1 MRLGTKSD
9 RRGGRI
15 HGTLMRRTCCS
26 VKERMGD
33 GQDGSW
39 LCRSV
44 SNSAFVM
51 CVDFRVQC
59 DLERDNVERKVTTSI
74 VMARVSDRWPSAY
87 TAKACIQVPKW
98 SVSREVKVYNL
109 DYGAALRTFI
119 WA

>member
-1 MRLGTKSD
+1 MASTDGCVACSAMEGATGHEERPPRGTHPWD
-9 RRGGRI
+9 ANET
-15 HGTLMRRTCCS
+15 HMCCS
-26 VKERMGD
+26 VKGRMGD

-87 TAKACIQVPKW
+87 RLTRLRLVPY
-98 SVSREVKVYNL
+98 SSAEVE
-109 DYGAALRTFI
+109 R
-119 WA
+119 

>member
-1 MRLGTKSD
+1 MEGATVGTKSD

-26 VKERMGD
+26 VKGRMGD

-74 VMARVSDRWPSAY
+74 VILARVSDRWPSAY
-87 TAKACIQVPKW
+87 GTRLRLVPY
-98 SVSREVKVYNL
+98 SSAEVE
-109 DYGAALRTFI
+109 R
-119 WA
+119 

>member
-1 MRLGTKSD
+1 
-9 RRGGRI
+9 
-15 HGTLMRRTCCS
+15 
-26 VKERMGD
+26 MGD